1 MKRTILK
8 LFKRHVVPV
17 FLLVVFMSMNSYGQ
31 STITGTITSSDDG
44 TPVPGV
50 NVVVKGTSNG
60 TSTDFDGNYAINA
73 SSNDV
78 LVFSYLG
85 FKTIERSV
93 GGQSVIDIVMQ
104 VDNEQLD
111 EVVVIGYGTQ
121 KKSDL
126 TGAIS
131 SVSSKD
137 FEKQP
142 LIRVEDALQ
151 SRAAGVSVSKTT
163 GAPGGQVKI
172 RIRGSNSISFSNQP
186 LIVIDGILGG
196 TLESLNPNDIATMD
210 ILKDAS
216 ASAIYG
222 SRGANGV
229 VVITTKKGSGKPK
242 IGVEYFTTISNIPKK
257 ISLLSPEQYAE
268 LSGTEV
274 VNGGTDYQDEYFKTA
289 LLSNVQLTASGKE
302 GNLSYFISGNYVDQE
317 GVVFNSDYNR
327 FSLRANLN
335 AKFGEK
341 LNVGLNLFG
350 SRELNHNLF
359 NGGAR
364 SSSDA
369 RGGVAGILTWDPTIP
384 IRNPDGTYYQLQSS
398 FGNILVN
405 PIAVQSE
412 RDNNRIQDRFN
423 ANLNISYDISKTL
436 NFTILG
442 GSLFRHTNDE
452 NFAGIPAG
460 TTVLEA
466 QAGFSSSRLTT
477 YQLSNILSW
486 NKTFGKTNVKLTGVY
501 ELQGNQ
507 TKTSSGSSGEFGI
520 GGLRDAFYLL
530 ELGVDQGVRANQ
542 TEGTIQSYVGRAEFN
557 YGEDFYL
564 TGTIR
569 VDQSSNFRKDNR
581 TGYFPSVSAAYNVSK
596 LLPEEGFFNSIKL
609 RAGYGEV
616 GNQNVGALATYP
628 DLPTG
633 RDFAFDGSTPE
644 IGIGNPTLK
653 DENLKWETTKQINAG
668 LDFSFLNNS
677 VQFTV
682 DWYKK
687 NTTDLLLRQPVPD
700 YNGGGT
706 VLKNIGEVQNT
717 GFDFTLNTY
726 PITTEDFSWN
736 ANFNLSTVANEIVD
750 LGGPEQILTG
760 AGGVNPGGSTSSFYS
775 LRVGEPLGQF
785 HGATFLGTWKTADA
799 AANGD
804 IVAGTPRYLLDEEG
818 EILLSD
824 IGNGTPSL
832 TWGLNNT
839 ITYKNIDL
847 NFVLRGVHDYQVYNV
862 IYAQLMAPTGAG
874 LGRHSD
880 YINRWTPENETDI
893 PTGGDLLNSSR
904 FVEDGDFIRLS
915 NLSLGYT
922 FKDIKFISSFKL
934 YVSGQNLFTISD
946 YRGFDPE
953 VSSTGVSNNDG
964 APSFDFGAIPN
975 PRSYTI
981 GARIQF

>member
-1 MKRTILK
+1 MKIIKSRILK
-8 LFKRHVVPV
+8 NSKILLYFIVFFASLTGFCQQTIRGVV
-17 FLLVVFMSMNSYGQ
+17 
-31 STITGTITSSDDG
+31 SDVG
-44 TPVPGV
+44 GPLPGV
-50 NVVVKGTSNG
+50 NITIKGTNRG
-60 TSTDFDGNYAINA
+60 VLTDFEGGYKL
-73 SSNDV
+73 SNVLEKDI

-85 FKTIERSV
+85 YTTQEISASGKTTLDVILSEDI
-93 GGQSVIDIVMQ
+93 QS
-104 VDNEQLD
+104 LD
-111 EVVVIGYGTQ
+111 QVVVIGYGTK

-131 SVSSKD
+131 TVSAKD

-142 LIRVEDALQ
+142 LSRIEDAIQ
-151 SRAAGVSVSKTT
+151 SRAAGVSVVKTT
-163 GAPGGQVKI
+163 GTPGGQVKI

-196 TLESLNPNDIATMD
+196 TLESLNPNDIETMD

-229 VVITTKKGSGKPK
+229 VVITTKKGRGTPK
-242 IGVEYFTTISNIPKK
+242 IGVEYFTTLSNISKTLP
-257 ISLLSPEQYAE
+257 LLSPQQYAD
-268 LSGTEV
+268 LSETEV
-274 VNGGTDYQDEYFKTA
+274 VNGGTDYQEEYFRTA
-289 LLSNVQLTASGKE
+289 VLKNVQLTASGQE
-302 GNLSYFISGNYVDQE
+302 GKLSYFLSGNYVDQE

-341 LNVGLNLFG
+341 LKVGLNLFG
-350 SRELNHNLF
+350 SRETNHNLF

-369 RGGVAGILTWDPTIP
+369 RGGLAGILTWDPTIP

-405 PIAVQSE
+405 PIAVQTE

-423 ANLNISYDISKTL
+423 ANLNISYDISDAL
-436 NFTILG
+436 NFTVVG
-442 GSLFRHTNDE
+442 GSLFRHRNDE

-477 YQLSNILSW
+477 YQLSSILTW

-520 GGLRDAFYLL
+520 GGLRNAFYLL
-530 ELGVDQGVRANQ
+530 ELGVDQGISANQ
-542 TEGTIQSYVGRAEFN
+542 TEGAIQSYVGRAELNF
-557 YGEDFYL
+557 GENLYL
-564 TGTIR
+564 TGTMRI
-569 VDQSSNFRKDNR
+569 DQSSNFRKDNR
-581 TGYFPSVSAAYNVSK
+581 TGYFPSVSAAYNISK
-596 LLPEEGFFNSIKL
+596 LLPEDGFFSSIKL

-616 GNQNVGALATYP
+616 GNQNVGALATFP
-628 DLPTG
+628 NLPTG

-644 IGIGNPTLK
+644 IGIGNPTLR
-653 DENLKWETTKQINAG
+653 DVNLKWETTKQINTG
-668 LDFSFLNNS
+668 VDFSFADNR

-682 DWYKK
+682 EWYKK
-687 NTTDLLLRQPVPD
+687 NTEDLLLRQPVPAF
-700 YNGGGT
+700 NGGGT
-706 VLKNIGEVQNT
+706 VLKNIGEIQNT
-717 GFDFTLNTY
+717 GFDFTVNAY
-726 PITTEDFSWN
+726 PVSTEDFSWN
-736 ANFNLSTVANEIVD
+736 TNFNLSTVSNEIID

-760 AGGVNPGGSTSSFYS
+760 AGGVNPGGSTASFYS

-785 HGATFLGTWKTADA
+785 HGTTFLGTWKTADA
-799 AANGD
+799 ASNSD
-804 IVAGTPRYLLDEEG
+804 VVAGTPRYLQDENG
-818 EILLSD
+818 EIVLSD

-839 ITYKNIDL
+839 FSYKNFDL
-847 NFVLRGVHDYQVYNV
+847 NFVLRGVHDFQVYNI
-862 IYAQLMAPTGAG
+862 IYAQLMAPSGAG
-874 LGRHSD
+874 SGRHQD
-880 YINRWTPENETDI
+880 YLNRWTPENETDV

-922 FKDIKFISSFKL
+922 FDNLKPFKSL
-934 YVSGQNLFTISD
+934 KVYVSGQNLFTITD

-981 GARIQF
+981 GARVQF